1 MDTAEEL
8 LIHELADQAGVSVR
22 TIRYYISQGLLP
34 APDTKGRYATFNE
47 EYRLRLELIRRL
59 KEAFLPLKEIRDR
72 IAGLDPAQV
81 QALLDQLDGGNLN
94 IRSEKN
100 FVLSEPQNAS
110 YEPKPLSSALDYLSQ
125 VMGTQGATRSRP
137 RANQPISP
145 PTVQPAVRSPQQVE
159 TWQRIVLAPG
169 LELNIRSSEEPF
181 HRERIRQIIEF
192 AKIQF
197 S

>member
-1 MDTAEEL
+1 MDTTEDL

-34 APDTKGRYATFNE
+34 APDTKGRYATFND

-72 IAGLDPAQV
+72 IAGLDPAQI
-81 QALLDQLDGGNLN
+81 QALLDQLEGGNLN
-94 IRSEKN
+94 IRQEKN
-100 FVLSEPQNAS
+100 YMLSEPQSLA

-137 RANQPISP
+137 RPNQPSSP

-169 LELNIRSSEEPF
+169 VELNIRSSEEPF
-181 HRERIRQIIEF
+181 YRERIRQIIEF

>member
-72 IAGLDPAQV
+72 IAGLDPAQI
-81 QALLDQLDGGNLN
+81 QALLNQLDGENLN
-94 IRSEKN
+94 IRQDKN
-100 FVLSEPQNAS
+100 FTLSEPHNHS
-110 YEPKPLSSALDYLSQ
+110 YQPKPLSSALDYLSQ
-125 VMGTQGATRSRP
+125 VMGTQGATRYRP
-137 RANQPISP
+137 SPNQPISP
-145 PTVQPAVRSPQQVE
+145 PGVQPSGSSPQQVE

-169 LELNIRSSEEPF
+169 VELNIRSSEEPF
-181 HRERIRQIIEF
+181 YRERIRQIIEF

>member
-1 MDTAEEL
+1 MNTAEDL

-81 QALLDQLDGGNLN
+81 QALLDQLDGGTPN
-94 IRSEKN
+94 ISLEKN
-100 FVLSEPQNAS
+100 FILSEPQNAS
-110 YEPKPLSSALDYLSQ
+110 YEPKPMSSALDYLSQ
-125 VMGTQGATRSRP
+125 VMGTQGVARSRP
-137 RANQPISP
+137 RPNQPASP
-145 PTVQPAVRSPQQVE
+145 PPAQPAVRSPQQVE
-159 TWQRIVLAPG
+159 SWQRIVLAPG
-169 LELNIRSSEEPF
+169 LELNVRSTEEPF
-181 HRERIRQIIEF
+181 YRERIRQVVEF